1 MKKVFLIIFLSIL
14 SCKKEDKVFSKPI
27 IPKVKKEKSVIEIL
41 SELSIKDTIQHLNLS
56 NKKLDSLPNLSSY
69 KIESLDISFND
80 LDSIPLNRLPLS
92 LKKLKCTNNNLKRFV
107 CTNYKMSP
115 IKILIP
121 YHNSDLNLEEIDL
134 SFNQLN
140 TVTIKTITNKEKRKN
155 IKLRKVV
162 LSNNFIEHLGLN
174 DNLEYLDVSNN
185 LDLPS
190 EVLFGIDKIDTLLQN
205 NNPNKLKTK
214 RIPSPLPTICDF
226 SIKN

>member
-1 MKKVFLIIFLSIL
+1 M
-14 SCKKEDKVFSKPI
+14 
-27 IPKVKKEKSVIEIL
+27 
-41 SELSIKDTIQHLNLS
+41 
-56 NKKLDSLPNLSSY
+56 
-69 KIESLDISFND
+69 DISFND
-80 LDSIPLNRLPLS
+80 LDTIPLNRLPLS
-92 LKKLKCTNNNLKRFV
+92 LKKLKSINNNLKRFV

-115 IKILIP
+115 IKILTP
-121 YHNSDLNLEEIDL
+121 YHNSDLNLEEIDI

-140 TVTIKTITNKEKRKN
+140 TVTIKTITNKENRKN

-162 LSNNFIEHLGLN
+162 LSNNTIEHLGLN

-190 EVLFGIDKIDTLLQN
+190 EVLFGVDKIDTLLQN

-214 RIPSPLPTICDF
+214 RIPSPLSTICDF